1 MDTYFF
7 IRIAEIRT
15 RKIYTPGVLMVSGF
29 DMKPKSVKG
38 SSTIPDTYCDFKP
51 GYRCLE
57 GSLNQ
62 GGFFMAPVVSFDN
75 VEVLRVG
82 LNNPVGANTL
92 FLVCGVAVINFHG
105 PLNDYNRDT
114 VTFLV
119 PYEGQIDPNDPALDV
134 GFFRDSTVIAFPAT
148 IEASPERPVGWGVD
162 SVDTISVGNN
172 VQLTANLAALNP
184 GSTIIR
190 MGFQVNI
197 LSFV

>member
-1 MDTYFF
+1 
-7 IRIAEIRT
+7 
-15 RKIYTPGVLMVSGF
+15 MV
-29 DMKPKSVKG
+29 
-38 SSTIPDTYCDFKP
+38 
-51 GYRCLE
+51 
-57 GSLNQ
+57 N
-62 GGFFMAPVVSFDN
+62 VVSFDN
-75 VEVLRVG
+75 VEVLRVD
-82 LNNPVGANTL
+82 LNNPFGANTL

>member
-1 MDTYFF
+1 MS
-7 IRIAEIRT
+7 
-15 RKIYTPGVLMVSGF
+15 GVLMVSGF

-92 FLVCGVAVINFHG
+92 FLVCGVAVVNFHG

-119 PYEGQIDPNDPALDV
+119 PDEGPGAPALDI
-134 GFFRDSTVIAFPAT
+134 GNFDDSTVIAFPAT

-162 SVDTISVGNN
+162 NVDTIEVGNN
-172 VQLTANLAALNP
+172 IQLTAHLAALNP

-197 LSFV
+197 LSQK

>member
-1 MDTYFF
+1 
-7 IRIAEIRT
+7 
-15 RKIYTPGVLMVSGF
+15 MV
-29 DMKPKSVKG
+29 
-38 SSTIPDTYCDFKP
+38 
-51 GYRCLE
+51 
-57 GSLNQ
+57 N
-62 GGFFMAPVVSFDN
+62 VVSFEN
-75 VEVLRVG
+75 VEVLKVDVALG
-82 LNNPVGANTL
+82 PEGGNKL

-119 PYEGQIDPNDPALDV
+119 PEEGGAAALDV

-197 LSFV
+197 LSRT